1 MLINDSQELIDVFA
15 RIQDTGQMRQFFE
28 EIFTP
33 KERKDL
39 ALRWKLMKM
48 LKSGMPQRKIASQ
61 LGISLCKITRG
72 SKIIRNPGSVTNQIM
87 THKIKPGSFHQIW
100 RVLHE
105 QENHLI
111 RK

>member
-1 MLINDSQELIDVFA
+1 LILRGETETMVKNDSQELINVFA
-15 RIQDTGQMRQFFE
+15 RIKDTGQMQQFFE

-72 SKIIRNPGSVTNQIM
+72 SKIIRNPASVTNQIM
-87 THKIKPGSFHQIW
+87 AHKIKQ
-100 RVLHE
+100 
-105 QENHLI
+105 
-111 RK
+111 